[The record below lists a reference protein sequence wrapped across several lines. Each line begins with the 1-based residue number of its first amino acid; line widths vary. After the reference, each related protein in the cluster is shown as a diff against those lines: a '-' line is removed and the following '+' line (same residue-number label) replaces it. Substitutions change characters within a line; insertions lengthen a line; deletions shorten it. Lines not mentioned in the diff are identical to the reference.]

1 MELSSSVNH
10 DSQILNKLDD
20 VCIKKVFILLQLRG
34 LCNAADVCKRFKVL
48 AKEVFETV
56 YVPKPILDVQQL
68 IESDKDFHDQWFMVR
83 WLAKKFMVSAE
94 RLFRNFG
101 QFMTALRLT
110 GTGEM
115 GGMDE
120 NQLLTLVHH
129 YCSTSLKELR
139 LLDVGKFDEFSPD
152 LLVLFGGLEK
162 LSIFADGVGDSFIAC
177 LADCNNLKH
186 LNAGHVSAKMW
197 INHKFPKLEILVISN
212 NSDFDNTDFESFLE
226 HHRNL
231 SALKYVDNYIV
242 SDFFAIVSKATPKL
256 ETLHCIFDEIL
267 DYDDRLEE
275 VEENILQL
283 SKLKS
288 LKRLTFTCDA
298 SNLNLLVSSFEKED
312 TPIEYLNLVDC
323 EIESDLIVALSEL
336 KLLKTLKLTRCKLTK
351 ETLIDV
357 NKHLTRLHKIVIED
371 AEGLDLD
378 GHKSFAENV
387 CVVNSLKTSIES
399 QPNLDQN
406 SSAILS
412 VLNDDCLVEIFKI
425 IPLSE
430 LCNVADVC
438 KRFQQ
443 NAQKAFQ
450 SSHHTSFES
459 SELTKDNDFGFVY
472 IDMRMAEQLFRNF
485 GFFIK
490 ELKVEGRF
498 LQSTA
503 EQENIMF
510 LATKYCIS
518 MSFETLTLNQ
528 INIDVE
534 MRWIF
539 LPLLDMFNRL
549 PRLEI
554 HYWCRLNKD
563 FGKFLSICKISSI
576 QVFSPYGSWEWMN
589 HTFWHLQ
596 RMILMDFR
604 LPEST
609 MDEFIKLNGH
619 LRSLIIH
626 RSNLSSKIFKT
637 VADHMPNLEE
647 FTFMG
652 RNPRDPK
659 TRKNVLHLAG
669 LKSLTKLSLNCS
681 SFSVKNLVDELT
693 RASTPI

>member
-1 MELSSSVNH
+1 MDFLFELHSLCETNFRNQRSELFTMELSSSVNH

-129 YCSTSLKELR
+129 YCSISLKELR
-139 LLDVGKFDEFSPD
+139 LIDVGKFDEFSLD

-186 LNAGHVSAKMW
+186 LNAGHVPAKMW

-212 NSDFDNTDFESFLE
+212 NCDFDNTDFESFLE

-231 SALKYVDNYIV
+231 RALKYVDNYIV

-256 ETLHCIFDEIL
+256 ETFHCIFDEIL

-275 VEENILQL
+275 VEVNILQL

-323 EIESDLIVALSEL
+323 GIESDLIVALSEL

-371 AEGLDLD
+371 AEGLDLN

-399 QPNLDQN
+399 QPNLD
-406 SSAILS
+406 
-412 VLNDDCLVEIFKI
+412 
-425 IPLSE
+425 
-430 LCNVADVC
+430 
-438 KRFQQ
+438 
-443 NAQKAFQ
+443 
-450 SSHHTSFES
+450 
-459 SELTKDNDFGFVY
+459 
-472 IDMRMAEQLFRNF
+472 
-485 GFFIK
+485 
-490 ELKVEGRF
+490 
-498 LQSTA
+498 
-503 EQENIMF
+503 
-510 LATKYCIS
+510 
-518 MSFETLTLNQ
+518 
-528 INIDVE
+528 
-534 MRWIF
+534 
-539 LPLLDMFNRL
+539 
-549 PRLEI
+549 
-554 HYWCRLNKD
+554 
-563 FGKFLSICKISSI
+563 
-576 QVFSPYGSWEWMN
+576 
-589 HTFWHLQ
+589 
-596 RMILMDFR
+596 
-604 LPEST
+604 
-609 MDEFIKLNGH
+609 
-619 LRSLIIH
+619 
-626 RSNLSSKIFKT
+626 
-637 VADHMPNLEE
+637 
-647 FTFMG
+647 
-652 RNPRDPK
+652 
-659 TRKNVLHLAG
+659 
-669 LKSLTKLSLNCS
+669 
-681 SFSVKNLVDELT
+681 
-693 RASTPI
+693 